1 MSSYVKA
8 NHDADAARVI
18 ALVDPPLRF
27 LLPTHHHAALLGVA
41 KSAHS
46 STLPKRNNFPDFLAS
61 SIDREQAMTD
71 RRRQQLL
78 TTTEAA
84 EELRLKK
91 HTLENMRWQGT
102 GPPFRKHGG
111 RVFYH
116 RADLK
121 KWSEQT
127 RRRSSSGEKL

>member
-1 MSSYVKA
+1 MA
-8 NHDADAARVI
+8 N
-18 ALVDPPLRF
+18 
-27 LLPTHHHAALLGVA
+27 
-41 KSAHS
+41 
-46 STLPKRNNFPDFLAS
+46 
-61 SIDREQAMTD
+61 Q
-71 RRRQQLL
+71 RRQQLL
-78 TTTEAA
+78 TTAEAA

-116 RADLK
+116 RSDLR

>member
-1 MSSYVKA
+1 M
-8 NHDADAARVI
+8 D
-18 ALVDPPLRF
+18 
-27 LLPTHHHAALLGVA
+27 LGHNMA
-41 KSAHS
+41 
-46 STLPKRNNFPDFLAS
+46 T
-61 SIDREQAMTD
+61 Q
-71 RRRQQLL
+71 RRQQLL
-78 TTTEAA
+78 TTSEAA
-84 EELRLKK
+84 DELRLKK

-127 RRRSSSGEKL
+127 RRRSSSGGKP

>member
-1 MSSYVKA
+1 MA
-8 NHDADAARVI
+8 N
-18 ALVDPPLRF
+18 
-27 LLPTHHHAALLGVA
+27 
-41 KSAHS
+41 
-46 STLPKRNNFPDFLAS
+46 
-61 SIDREQAMTD
+61 
-71 RRRQQLL
+71 RRRQQLF
-78 TTTEAA
+78 TTAEAA

-116 RADLK
+116 RVDLK

-127 RRRSSSGEKL
+127 RRKSSSGEKL

>member
-1 MSSYVKA
+1 M
-8 NHDADAARVI
+8 I
-18 ALVDPPLRF
+18 
-27 LLPTHHHAALLGVA
+27 T
-41 KSAHS
+41 
-46 STLPKRNNFPDFLAS
+46 
-61 SIDREQAMTD
+61 
-71 RRRQQLL
+71 RRRHHLL
-78 TTTEAA
+78 TTAEAA

-116 RADLK
+116 RTDLK
-121 KWSEQT
+121 NWSQQT